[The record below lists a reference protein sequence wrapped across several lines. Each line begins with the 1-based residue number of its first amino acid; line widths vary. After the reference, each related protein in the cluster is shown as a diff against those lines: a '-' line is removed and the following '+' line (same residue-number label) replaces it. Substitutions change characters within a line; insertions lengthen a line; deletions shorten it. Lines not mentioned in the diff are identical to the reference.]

1 MQFEFEETE
10 QQARIR
16 VVGVG
21 GGGGN
26 AVANMI
32 AAQMEGVDFI
42 AVNTDHQA
50 LGANQARTKLQI
62 GSSLTKGLGAG
73 GMPEVGR
80 KAALEDVG
88 RIEEVLRGSDMV
100 FVACGMGG
108 GTGTG
113 AAPIVAQVARDVEAL
128 TVGVVTRPF
137 RFEGRKRGRLA
148 DEGIL
153 ALAQEVDTLI
163 VIPNERLLSLE
174 EVLPINEAFV
184 FADKVLCNAVRGISD
199 LITIRGNIN
208 VDFAD
213 VRTIMTNRG
222 RALMGTGYGR
232 GDRRAVDAAEMAIN
246 SPLLEDVSIDGAT
259 GILINITG
267 GTDLTMPEVAEAV
280 NMIEDAA
287 DEDAHIIFGYVS
299 LEESC
304 DEVKVTVIATG
315 FAGEAQQ
322 PQAGSARAMAQ
333 TATARQR
340 PNFYATTTRQAQP
353 AERVSRVPHQV
364 SAPAMMNG
372 GRTSDV
378 PEQVQISTGRTS
390 GLRGS
395 TASENDLD
403 IPAFIRRQSE

>member
-1 MQFEFEETE
+1 MHFEFDDSD

-32 AAQMEGVDFI
+32 AAEMEGVEFI

-50 LGANQARTKLQI
+50 LTANPASHSIQI
-62 GSSLTKGLGAG
+62 GSNLTKGLGAG
-73 GMPEVGR
+73 GVPDVGR
-80 KAALEDVG
+80 KAALADVG
-88 RIEEVLRGSDMV
+88 HLEEVLRGSDMV
-100 FVACGMGG
+100 FVAAGMGG

-148 DEGIL
+148 EEGIL
-153 ALAQEVDTLI
+153 NLAEEVDTLI
-163 VIPNERLLSLE
+163 VIPNERLLQLE
-174 EVLPINEAFV
+174 ETLSMNDAFS

-232 GDRRAVDAAEMAIN
+232 GERRAMDAAEMAIN

-280 NMIEDAA
+280 SMIEDAS

-299 LEESC
+299 LDEPC

-315 FAGEAQQ
+315 FANEA
-322 PQAGSARAMAQ
+322 PDTQASQRMAGKPAPSRAS
-333 TATARQR
+333 
-340 PNFYATTTRQAQP
+340 FYGGAPKAAK
-353 AERVSRVPHQV
+353 AERMSRPPQP
-364 SAPAMMNG
+364 SAPPMAA
-372 GRTSDV
+372 GRVSEP
-378 PEQVQISTGRTS
+378 PEQVQIPAGRAA
-390 GLRGS
+390 GLR
-395 TASENDLD
+395 TSENDLD

>member
-1 MQFEFEETE
+1 MQFEFDDSE

-42 AVNTDHQA
+42 TVNTDHQA
-50 LGANQARTKLQI
+50 LQANPSKIKLQI
-62 GSSLTKGLGAG
+62 GSNLTKGLGAG

-88 RIEEVLRGSDMV
+88 RIEETLRGSDMI

-113 AAPIVAQVARDVEAL
+113 AAPIVAQIARDVEAL

-153 ALAQEVDTLI
+153 ALAEEVDTLI
-163 VIPNERLLSLE
+163 VIPNERLLSIE
-174 EVLPINEAFV
+174 DVLPINEAFAY
-184 FADKVLCNAVRGISD
+184 ADKVLSNAVRGISD
-199 LITIRGNIN
+199 LITVRGNIN

-213 VRTIMTNRG
+213 VRTVMTNRG

-232 GDRRAVDAAEMAIN
+232 GERRAVDAAEMAIN

-287 DEDAHIIFGYVS
+287 DEEAHIIFGYVS
-299 LEESC
+299 LEEPC

-315 FAGEAQQ
+315 FAGEGQQ
-322 PQAGSARAMAQ
+322 PQARAARAAVQAQ
-333 TATARQR
+333 IPRQR
-340 PNFYATTTRQAQP
+340 QSFYAPRQAAP
-353 AERVSRVPHQV
+353 AERTSRVSHQI

-372 GRTSDV
+372 GRSSDV
-378 PEQVQISTGRTS
+378 PEQVQIPAGRVS
-390 GLRGS
+390 GLRHS
-395 TASENDLD
+395 VSSENDLD